1 MDINL
6 YRKYEPF
13 FGTWYFDG
21 DNCKLGSGSFASVF
35 RVARHDAS
43 VKPCALKII
52 TIPKSEAEINAQ
64 RSEGM
69 DDASIQKYYQN
80 MVDDIKREYELMSE
94 LKGCDNIVS
103 CEDFMSFRHEDGF
116 GFDIVI
122 RMELLEPLVSYE
134 LNNNIDALAVIKLG
148 IGMCNAL
155 ERCSIKSI
163 IHRDIKPDN
172 IFISEMGDFK
182 LGDFGIARTMDNTVM
197 MMSRK
202 GTPNYMA
209 PEVYFSQPYDNT
221 ADIYSLGI
229 VLYRMLNN
237 MRIPFLPLE
246 AKEISAGDREN
257 AFTRRING
265 ENLPRPAYGD
275 EALKSI
281 VLKACAYNRND
292 RYQKPEEMRGHLEMV
307 RDILL
312 QGESVPDEFAAALD
326 QTIALSDTDNT
337 GFSTGLAQQENL
349 YAENTKGGSA
359 GRQDKLKLAF
369 AGIAAA
375 VVIVAAAFVL
385 KPGKRNT
392 KNTDNMAGTGS
403 SINNIVQEKTPVP
416 EITPR
421 DKRLDITEL
430 DAKKDGIK
438 DLSELEYYKN
448 LKTLSLKDYGLKNTS
463 GLKEVKGLVSLNLSG
478 NKNLSDLTGIEGMES
493 LESLDIR
500 ETAVSDIGAVK
511 SLSSL
516 KSLDISYTLI
526 EDTSPLKECKK
537 LEKLYAG
544 YNNENFTDSGILD
557 VAGSLKNLKEL
568 DLTGDVAIVGG
579 MENIKKLNSLVSLEL
594 GGTFINNKQ
603 CRYISGLKQLEI
615 LGLQSNINITDFNF
629 LTGLKNL
636 RELDLSA
643 TGITDIKGIEKL
655 KNLKKLDLS
664 LTFVEDISVL
674 SKLKNLEGL
683 VLTGNS
689 SINKQAKVLK
699 KSLPGCEIEIQ

>member
-35 RVARHDAS
+35 RIARHDAS

-326 QTIALSDTDNT
+326 QTIALSNTDNT
-337 GFSTGLAQQENL
+337 SFNTSLAQQEDL
-349 YAENTKGGSA
+349 YPENIKGKSA
-359 GRQDKLKLAF
+359 GRHNKLKLVF

-375 VVIVAAAFVL
+375 FVIMAAAVVL
-385 KPGKRNT
+385 KPGKRNIQ
-392 KNTDNMAGTGS
+392 NTDNMAGTS
-403 SINNIVQEKTPVP
+403 SKNNIVHEKTYVP
-416 EITPR
+416 DVTPR

-448 LKTLSLKDYGLKNTS
+448 LKTLSLKDYGIKNTS
-463 GLKEVKGLVSLNLSG
+463 RLKGVRGLVSLNLSG

-500 ETAVSDIGAVK
+500 ETAVSDIGVVK

-516 KSLDISYTLI
+516 KSLDISYTLV
-526 EDTSPLKECKK
+526 EDTSPLKKCKK

-544 YNNENFTDSGILD
+544 YNNENFADSSILD

-568 DLTGDVAIVGG
+568 DLTGDVAIAGG

-603 CRYISGLKQLEI
+603 CRYISGLKLLEI
-615 LGLQSNINITDFNF
+615 LDLQSNINITDFNF
-629 LTGLKNL
+629 LTRLKNL
-636 RELDLSA
+636 CELNLSA
-643 TGITDIKGIEKL
+643 TGITDINGIEKL
-655 KNLKKLDLS
+655 KNLRKLDLS

-674 SKLKNLEGL
+674 GRLKNLEKL

-689 SINKQAKVLK
+689 SINKQVKALK